1 MKTTQVLGMV
11 VASCVGCLMLSA
23 FADGPT
29 ISDVVVRQRWPW
41 SRLVSIDYA
50 LDGEDGQNWD
60 VRLSAFD
67 GANPLSLP
75 EASLSG
81 DFYNVSRGFHRIV
94 WDPTKTG
101 YTNQTLERF
110 TVTLTPTNAPLYM
123 IVDLTRTNAPDQV
136 EYLYESDLASGTYG
150 TVETNPV
157 PGVSSLIWTG
167 VTNDAAYKTDKL
179 VLRRVPAGSYMM
191 TVGTKPVTL
200 TRPFYVG
207 VFEVTQRQWE
217 RVMGIGQKPSFY
229 NNPEFY
235 MERPIETVS
244 YNAVRGATN
253 DIPSVNWPTTD
264 YSVVTENS
272 FIGKL
277 RSQTG
282 TGTFDLPTAAQW
294 EYACHA
300 GTSTVFNDGN
310 TNATV
315 SGAEAYTNTCMD
327 VLGRYAF
334 NGGRLS
340 DGVSY
345 PLNTCAPTNGT
356 AIVGS
361 YKPNAW
367 GLYDMHGNV
376 FEHCLDWGPLSLNNG
391 GVDPMGPTT
400 GTTRLTRGGSA
411 LEIASTCSLMHIGLP
426 VDPSTTNGRRGFR
439 LVRMLP

>member
-11 VASCVGCLMLSA
+11 VASWIGCLTPCA

-50 LDGEDGQNWD
+50 LDGEDGQNWQ
-60 VRLSAFD
+60 VRISAFD

-81 DFYNVSRGFHRIV
+81 DYFNVSRGFHLIV

-110 TVTLTPTNAPLYM
+110 TVTLTPTNMPLYL

-136 EYLYESDLASGTYG
+136 DYVYESDLTSGAYG
-150 TVETNPV
+150 TVETNPI
-157 PGVSSLIWTG
+157 PGVTSLVWTG
-167 VTNDAAYKTDKL
+167 VTNGTLYKTDRL

-191 TVGTKPVTL
+191 TAGTEPVTL
-200 TRPFYVG
+200 TKSVYVG

-229 NNPEFY
+229 SNPDFY
-235 MERPIETVS
+235 PARPLENVS
-244 YNAVRGATN
+244 YNTLRGATN
-253 DIPSVNWPTTD
+253 DIPAVNWPITD
-264 YSVVTENS
+264 GTVVTASS

-277 RSQTG
+277 RNQTG
-282 TGTFDLPTAAQW
+282 IGTFDLPTAAQW
-294 EYACHA
+294 EYACRA
-300 GTSTVFNDGN
+300 GTSAVFNDGD
-310 TNATV
+310 TNVTV
-315 SGAEAYTNTCMD
+315 SGDDAYTNACLD
-327 VLGRYAF
+327 VLGRYWF

-340 DGVSY
+340 DGTV
-345 PLNTCAPTNGT
+345 APGTSSTNGT
-356 AIVGS
+356 ALVGS

-376 FEHCLDWGPLSLNNG
+376 WEHCLDWGPRNTV
-391 GVDPMGPTT
+391 GVDPAGPTT
-400 GTTRLTRGGSA
+400 GTLRLTRGGSA
-411 LEIASTCSLMHIGLP
+411 AETASTCSLMHAGLA
-426 VDPSTTNGRRGFR
+426 VDPALTNGRRGFR
-439 LVRMLP
+439 LVWTLP